1 MLAIQRARKRQPAK
15 AVAVPPPVGGW
26 DTRSSLSDMRANRAV
41 ILDNWFPE
49 TEQCTLRGGSASHA
63 TGLGGP
69 VETIIEHSKTDG
81 TNQIFG
87 CANGSI
93 FDVTSSGAV
102 GSAVVTGMTN
112 DRWQFVNMGTS
123 GGQFSLA
130 FNGDDTPRTYNGS
143 SWSTFGGTGPTVANL
158 IWCNIHHRRLWVGEK
173 DSLSAWYGAT
183 NAITGTF
190 TEFPLY
196 GVFKRGGFI
205 QSMGTWTRDSGE
217 GVDDVAVFLT
227 SEGEVAIYNGVDP
240 STATDWQLVGVF
252 QVGRP
257 VGRRC
262 MVKAGGDLVMV
273 TEDGFVSAQAILMT
287 DRSQAERVAISQQI
301 NDAVNTAVKDYGT
314 NFGWQPIIYPRGQMI
329 IFNIPTSGSLPFTA
343 HQYVFNSLTMAPC
356 RFKGMNALCWGMAGD
371 KIYFGKS
378 DGTVWEFN
386 GVDSNGDDVLS
397 DGGSAIE
404 GDGLSAFNYF
414 GSPQSEKA
422 FKLVEVIFESTGD
435 PAPALDMNI
444 DYQVQTPRGVTTPST
459 SAPGR
464 WGVGLWG
471 IATWGTT
478 GQIWRGWRGIVGKGR
493 SGSCRVRVSAT
504 ESRPSWI
511 VTNYT
516 FVPGGKI

>member
-1 MLAIQRARKRQPAK
+1 
-15 AVAVPPPVGGW
+15 
-26 DTRSSLSDMRANRAV
+26 
-41 ILDNWFPE
+41 
-49 TEQCTLRGGSASHA
+49 
-63 TGLGGP
+63 
-69 VETIIEHSKTDG
+69 
-81 TNQIFG
+81 
-87 CANGSI
+87 
-93 FDVTSSGAV
+93 
-102 GSAVVTGMTN
+102 
-112 DRWQFVNMGTS
+112 
-123 GGQFSLA
+123 
-130 FNGDDTPRTYNGS
+130 
-143 SWSTFGGTGPTVANL
+143 
-158 IWCNIHHRRLWVGEK
+158 
-173 DSLSAWYGAT
+173 
-183 NAITGTF
+183 
-190 TEFPLY
+190 
-196 GVFKRGGFI
+196 
-205 QSMGTWTRDSGE
+205 
-217 GVDDVAVFLT
+217 
-227 SEGEVAIYNGVDP
+227 
-240 STATDWQLVGVF
+240 
-252 QVGRP
+252 
-257 VGRRC
+257 